1 MRLNRQQIKD
11 IMALDRSS
19 DTFYRV
25 DYQQQMEF
33 WDWCQDHGVEVRYE
47 GTWKGTW
54 TDQPVFRV
62 VSDPS
67 PTLTALR
74 WS

>member
-1 MRLNRQQIKD
+1 MRLDRQQIKD

-25 DYQQQMEF
+25 DFQQQMEF
-33 WDWCQDHGVEVRYE
+33 WDWCTDHGVEVRYE
-47 GTWKGTW
+47 GTWM
-54 TDQPVFRV
+54 DQPVFRV

>member
-1 MRLNRQQIKD
+1 VRLNRQQIKH
-11 IMALDRSS
+11 IMALDRHS
-19 DTFYRV
+19 DTFYVV
-25 DYQQQMEF
+25 DFQQQMEF
-33 WDWCQDHGVEVRYE
+33 WDWCTDHGVSVRFE
-47 GTWKGTW
+47 GTW